1 VALYEGAAEL
11 SRLVAS
17 VLPRDVV
24 DLGPA
29 VFGLL
34 APKGAEGVLHF
45 AAQLADAV
53 LSGLSETSAEDL
65 TASGIAVAGSAAGL
79 WVVGAS
85 RPGRFLQTAAW
96 VTRGVP
102 FCIPWAH
109 TAEHVRVEQPNTE
122 QIFLTLPFD
131 GEPRRYLFWNGIA
144 GLPANLEAARQILR
158 ALGVP

>member
-1 VALYEGAAEL
+1 VVLYEGAEEL
-11 SRLVAS
+11 NRLVAS
-17 VLPRDVV
+17 VVPREIV

-34 APKGAEGVLHF
+34 APRGAEGVLHF
-45 AAQLADAV
+45 GAQLADAV
-53 LSGLSETSAEDL
+53 LSGLSGTSAEDS
-65 TASGIAVAGSAAGL
+65 TASGIAIAGSSPGI

-85 RPGRFLQTAAW
+85 RPGRFLQSAAW
-96 VTRGVP
+96 VTRGTP

-109 TAEHVRVEQPNTE
+109 TAEHVQVEQPNAE

-144 GLPANLEAARQILR
+144 GLPANLEAARQIVR
-158 ALGVP
+158 ALGIP